1 MSKNLSEEPLQQPV
15 PEKTS
20 PGEVLRRTR
29 RERGLSIEDVI
40 GGIGITRAT
49 LNALENDDFDRLPS
63 PLFVKGYVKSYCA
76 LLGLPDQELLLN
88 LEQSMSEQGIHQRE
102 PAIKFPPAPNRIGR
116 FLKNVLPMVV
126 VTILILIALL
136 LVIQVA
142 DKVKLPFLDSGKPLL
157 SSAKSTVLSMKP
169 AMASMMDQEV
179 KVKGSSDAI
188 DKQDNPQTMTINVT
202 QQSWIEVFDAAGDLL
217 LADLQPSGTRLEVTG
232 DAPFK
237 VNLGYAQGVE
247 IHYGGKVVPVSNI
260 AADNTAFVNVGLD
273 SDLEN

>member
-1 MSKNLSEEPLQQPV
+1 MSKNPSEEPLQQPV

-20 PGEVLRRTR
+20 PGEILRRTR
-29 RERGLSIEDVI
+29 RERGLSIEDVT
-40 GGIGITRAT
+40 GGMGITKAT

-63 PLFVKGYVKSYCA
+63 PLFVKGYVKTYCA
-76 LLGLPDQELLLN
+76 LLGLPDQDLLVN
-88 LEQSMSEQGIHQRE
+88 LEQSMSDLGIHQRE

-116 FLKNVLPMVV
+116 FLKNVLPMAA
-126 VTILILIALL
+126 VTILIVIALL

-142 DKVKLPFLDSGKPLL
+142 DRVKLPFFDSGKPLL
-157 SSAKSTVLSMKP
+157 GSARSTVLSMKP

-179 KVKGSSDAI
+179 KESGDTL
-188 DKQDNPQTMTINVT
+188 DKQDNPQTMTLNVT
-202 QQSWIEVFDAAGDLL
+202 QQSWVEVFDASGDLL
-217 LADLQPSGTRLEVTG
+217 LADLQPPGTRLEVTG

-247 IHYGGKVVPVSNI
+247 IHYDGKVVPVSNI
-260 AADNTAFVNVGLD
+260 AADNTAFVSVGLD

>member
-1 MSKNLSEEPLQQPV
+1 MSKNPSEEPLQQPV

-20 PGEVLRRTR
+20 PGEILRRTR
-29 RERGLSIEDVI
+29 RERGLSIEDVT
-40 GGIGITRAT
+40 GGMGITKAT

-63 PLFVKGYVKSYCA
+63 PLFVKGYVKTYCA
-76 LLGLPDQELLLN
+76 LLGLPEQDLLVN
-88 LEQSMSEQGIHQRE
+88 LEQSMSDLGIHQRE

-116 FLKNVLPMVV
+116 FLKNVLPLAV
-126 VTILILIALL
+126 VTILIVIALL

-142 DKVKLPFLDSGKPLL
+142 DRVKLPFFDSGKPLL
-157 SSAKSTVLSMKP
+157 GSARSTVLSMKP
-169 AMASMMDQEV
+169 AMASIMDQEV
-179 KVKGSSDAI
+179 KETDDTI
-188 DKQDNPQTMTINVT
+188 DKQDNPQTMTLNVT
-202 QQSWIEVFDAAGDLL
+202 QQSWVEVFDASGDLL
-217 LADLQPSGTRLEVTG
+217 LADLQPPGTRLEVTG

-260 AADNTAFVNVGLD
+260 AADNTAFVSVGLD

>member
-1 MSKNLSEEPLQQPV
+1 MSKNPSEEPLQQPV

-20 PGEVLRRTR
+20 PGEILRRTR
-29 RERGLSIEDVI
+29 RERGLSIEDVT
-40 GGIGITRAT
+40 GGMGITKAT

-63 PLFVKGYVKSYCA
+63 PLFVKGYVKTYCA
-76 LLGLPDQELLLN
+76 LLGLPDQDLLVN
-88 LEQSMSEQGIHQRE
+88 LEQSMSDLGIHQRE

-116 FLKNVLPMVV
+116 FLKNVLPMAA
-126 VTILILIALL
+126 VTILIVIALL

-142 DKVKLPFLDSGKPLL
+142 DRVKLPFFDSGKPLL
-157 SSAKSTVLSMKP
+157 GSARSTVLSMKP

-179 KVKGSSDAI
+179 KESGDTL
-188 DKQDNPQTMTINVT
+188 DKQDNPQTMTLNVT
-202 QQSWIEVFDAAGDLL
+202 QQSWVEVFDASGDLL
-217 LADLQPSGTRLEVTG
+217 LADLQPPGTRLEVTG

-260 AADNTAFVNVGLD
+260 AADNTAFVSVGLD

>member
-1 MSKNLSEEPLQQPV
+1 MSKNPSEEPLQQPV

-20 PGEVLRRTR
+20 PGEILRRTR
-29 RERGLSIEDVI
+29 RERGLSIEDVT
-40 GGIGITRAT
+40 GGMGITKAT

-63 PLFVKGYVKSYCA
+63 PLFVKGYVKTYCA
-76 LLGLPDQELLLN
+76 LLGLPDQDLLVN
-88 LEQSMSEQGIHQRE
+88 LEQSMSDLGIHQRE

-116 FLKNVLPMVV
+116 FLKNVLPLAV
-126 VTILILIALL
+126 VTILIVIALL

-142 DKVKLPFLDSGKPLL
+142 DRVKLPFFDSGKPLL
-157 SSAKSTVLSMKP
+157 GSARSTVLSMKP
-169 AMASMMDQEV
+169 AMASIMDQEV
-179 KVKGSSDAI
+179 KESDDTV
-188 DKQDNPQTMTINVT
+188 DKQDNPQTMTLNVT
-202 QQSWIEVFDAAGDLL
+202 QQSWVEVFDASGDLL
-217 LADLQPSGTRLEVTG
+217 LADLQPPGTRLEVTG

-260 AADNTAFVNVGLD
+260 AADNTAFVSVGLD

>member
-1 MSKNLSEEPLQQPV
+1 MMSKNLSEEPLQQPV
-15 PEKTS
+15 PEKSS

-29 RERGLSIEDVI
+29 KERGLSVEDI
-40 GGIGITRAT
+40 IAGMGITRAT

-63 PLFVKGYVKSYCA
+63 PLFIKGYVKTYCA
-76 LLGLPDQELLLN
+76 LLGLPDQDMLAC

-102 PAIKFPPAPNRIGR
+102 PAIKFPPAPNKIGR
-116 FLKNVLPMVV
+116 FLKNVFPSTV
-126 VTILILIALL
+126 VTILVVIALL

-142 DKVKLPFLDSGKPLL
+142 DKIELPFLDSSKPLL
-157 SSAKSTVLSMKP
+157 GSAKSTVLSMKP
-169 AMASMMDQEV
+169 AMASTMDQEV
-179 KVKGSSDAI
+179 NESAVAVG
-188 DKQDNPQTMTINVT
+188 KQDSPQTMTLNVT
-202 QQSWIEVFDAAGDLL
+202 KQSWVEVFDASGDLL
-217 LADLQPSGTRLEVTG
+217 LADLQPAGTRLEVTG

-260 AADNTAFVNVGLD
+260 AADNTAFVNVGLE

>member
-1 MSKNLSEEPLQQPV
+1 MSKNPSEEPLQQPV

-20 PGEVLRRTR
+20 PGEILRRTR
-29 RERGLSIEDVI
+29 RERGLSIEDVT
-40 GGIGITRAT
+40 GGMGITKAT

-63 PLFVKGYVKSYCA
+63 PLFVKGYVKTYCA
-76 LLGLPDQELLLN
+76 LLGLPDQDLLVN
-88 LEQSMSEQGIHQRE
+88 LEQSMSDLGIHQRE

-116 FLKNVLPMVV
+116 FLKNVLHLAV
-126 VTILILIALL
+126 VTILIVIALL

-142 DKVKLPFLDSGKPLL
+142 DRVKLPFFDSGKPLL
-157 SSAKSTVLSMKP
+157 GSARSTVLSMKP
-169 AMASMMDQEV
+169 AMASIMDQEV
-179 KVKGSSDAI
+179 KESDDTV
-188 DKQDNPQTMTINVT
+188 DKQDNPQTMTLNVT
-202 QQSWIEVFDAAGDLL
+202 QQSWVEVFDASGDLL
-217 LADLQPSGTRLEVTG
+217 LADLQPPGTRLEVTG

-260 AADNTAFVNVGLD
+260 AADNTAFVSVGLD

>member
-1 MSKNLSEEPLQQPV
+1 MSKNPSEEPLQQPV

-20 PGEVLRRTR
+20 PGEILRRTR
-29 RERGLSIEDVI
+29 RERGLSIEDVT
-40 GGIGITRAT
+40 GGMGITKAT

-63 PLFVKGYVKSYCA
+63 PLFVKGYVKTYCA
-76 LLGLPDQELLLN
+76 LLGLPDQDLLVN
-88 LEQSMSEQGIHQRE
+88 LEQSMSDLGIHQRE

-116 FLKNVLPMVV
+116 FLKNVLPMAA
-126 VTILILIALL
+126 VTILIVIALL

-142 DKVKLPFLDSGKPLL
+142 DRVKLPFFDSGKPLL
-157 SSAKSTVLSMKP
+157 GSARSTVLSMKP
-169 AMASMMDQEV
+169 AMASIMDQEV
-179 KVKGSSDAI
+179 KESDDTV
-188 DKQDNPQTMTINVT
+188 DKQDNPQTMTLNVT
-202 QQSWIEVFDAAGDLL
+202 QQSWVEVFDASGDLL
-217 LADLQPSGTRLEVTG
+217 LADLQPPGTRLEVTG

-260 AADNTAFVNVGLD
+260 AADNTAFVSVGLD

>member
-1 MSKNLSEEPLQQPV
+1 MSKNPSEEPLQQPV

-20 PGEVLRRTR
+20 PGEILRRTR
-29 RERGLSIEDVI
+29 RERGLSIEDVT
-40 GGIGITRAT
+40 GGMGITKAT

-63 PLFVKGYVKSYCA
+63 PLFVKGYVKTYCA
-76 LLGLPDQELLLN
+76 LLGLPDQDLLVN
-88 LEQSMSEQGIHQRE
+88 LEQSMSDLGIHQRE

-116 FLKNVLPMVV
+116 FLKNVLPLAA
-126 VTILILIALL
+126 VTILIVIALL

-142 DKVKLPFLDSGKPLL
+142 DRVKLPFFDSGKPLL
-157 SSAKSTVLSMKP
+157 GSARSTVLSMKP
-169 AMASMMDQEV
+169 AMASIMDQEV
-179 KVKGSSDAI
+179 KESDDTV
-188 DKQDNPQTMTINVT
+188 DKQDNPQTMTLNVT
-202 QQSWIEVFDAAGDLL
+202 QQSWVEVFDASGDLL
-217 LADLQPSGTRLEVTG
+217 LADLQPPGTRLEVTG

-260 AADNTAFVNVGLD
+260 AADNTAFVSVGLD

>member
-1 MSKNLSEEPLQQPV
+1 MQQPV

-20 PGEVLRRTR
+20 PGEILRRTR
-29 RERGLSIEDVI
+29 RERGLSIEDVT
-40 GGIGITRAT
+40 GGMGITKAT

-63 PLFVKGYVKSYCA
+63 PLFVKGYVKTYCA
-76 LLGLPDQELLLN
+76 LLGLPDQDLLVN
-88 LEQSMSEQGIHQRE
+88 LEQSMSDLGIHQRE

-116 FLKNVLPMVV
+116 FLKNVLPMAA
-126 VTILILIALL
+126 VTILIVIALL

-142 DKVKLPFLDSGKPLL
+142 DRVKLPFFDSGKPLL
-157 SSAKSTVLSMKP
+157 GSARSTVLSMKP

-179 KVKGSSDAI
+179 KESGDTL
-188 DKQDNPQTMTINVT
+188 DKQDNPQTMTLNVT
-202 QQSWIEVFDAAGDLL
+202 QQSWVEVFDASGDLL
-217 LADLQPSGTRLEVTG
+217 LADLQPPGTRLEVTG

-247 IHYGGKVVPVSNI
+247 IYYGGKVVPVSNI
-260 AADNTAFVNVGLD
+260 AADNTAFVSVGLD

>member
-1 MSKNLSEEPLQQPV
+1 MSKNPSEEPLQQPV

-20 PGEVLRRTR
+20 PGEILRRTR
-29 RERGLSIEDVI
+29 RERGLSIEDVT
-40 GGIGITRAT
+40 GGMGITKAT

-63 PLFVKGYVKSYCA
+63 PLFVKGYVKTYCA
-76 LLGLPDQELLLN
+76 LLGLPDQDLLVN
-88 LEQSMSEQGIHQRE
+88 LEQSMSDLGIHQRE

-116 FLKNVLPMVV
+116 FLKNVLPMAVV
-126 VTILILIALL
+126 SILVVIALL

-142 DKVKLPFLDSGKPLL
+142 DRVKLPFFDSGKPLL
-157 SSAKSTVLSMKP
+157 GSARSTVLSMKP

-179 KVKGSSDAI
+179 KESGDTL
-188 DKQDNPQTMTINVT
+188 DKQDNPQTMTLNVT
-202 QQSWIEVFDAAGDLL
+202 QQSWVEVFDASGDLL
-217 LADLQPSGTRLEVTG
+217 LADLQPPGTRLEVTG

-260 AADNTAFVNVGLD
+260 AADNTAFVSVGLD

>member
-1 MSKNLSEEPLQQPV
+1 MSKNPSEEPLQQPV

-20 PGEVLRRTR
+20 PGEILRRTR
-29 RERGLSIEDVI
+29 RERGLSIEDVT
-40 GGIGITRAT
+40 GGMGITKAT

-63 PLFVKGYVKSYCA
+63 PLFVKGYVKTYCA
-76 LLGLPDQELLLN
+76 LLGLPDQDLLVN
-88 LEQSMSEQGIHQRE
+88 LEQSMSDLGIHQRE

-116 FLKNVLPMVV
+116 FLKNVLPLAV
-126 VTILILIALL
+126 VTILIVIALL

-142 DKVKLPFLDSGKPLL
+142 DRVKLPFFDSGKPLL
-157 SSAKSTVLSMKP
+157 GSARSTVLSMKP
-169 AMASMMDQEV
+169 AMASIMDQEV
-179 KVKGSSDAI
+179 KASDDTI
-188 DKQDNPQTMTINVT
+188 DKQNNPQTMTLNVT
-202 QQSWIEVFDAAGDLL
+202 QQSWVEVFDASGDLL
-217 LADLQPSGTRLEVTG
+217 LADLQPPGTRLEVTG

-260 AADNTAFVNVGLD
+260 AADNTAFVSVGLD

>member
-1 MSKNLSEEPLQQPV
+1 
-15 PEKTS
+15 
-20 PGEVLRRTR
+20 
-29 RERGLSIEDVI
+29 
-40 GGIGITRAT
+40 

-63 PLFVKGYVKSYCA
+63 PLFVKGYVKTYCA
-76 LLGLPDQELLLN
+76 LLGLPDQDLLVN
-88 LEQSMSEQGIHQRE
+88 LEQSMSDLGIHQRE

-116 FLKNVLPMVV
+116 FLKNVLPMAA
-126 VTILILIALL
+126 VTILIVIALL

-142 DKVKLPFLDSGKPLL
+142 DRVKLLFFDSGKPLL
-157 SSAKSTVLSMKP
+157 GSARSTVLSMKP

-179 KVKGSSDAI
+179 KESGDTL
-188 DKQDNPQTMTINVT
+188 DKQDNPQTMTLNVT
-202 QQSWIEVFDAAGDLL
+202 QQSWVEVFDASGDLL
-217 LADLQPSGTRLEVTG
+217 LADLQPPGTRLEVTG

-260 AADNTAFVNVGLD
+260 AADNTAFVSVGLD

>member
-1 MSKNLSEEPLQQPV
+1 MSKNPSEEPLQQPV

-20 PGEVLRRTR
+20 PGETLRRTR
-29 RERGLSIEDVI
+29 RERGLSIEDVT
-40 GGIGITRAT
+40 GGMGITKAT

-63 PLFVKGYVKSYCA
+63 PLFVKGYVKTYCA
-76 LLGLPDQELLLN
+76 LLGLPDQDLLVN
-88 LEQSMSEQGIHQRE
+88 LEQSMSDLGIHQRE

-116 FLKNVLPMVV
+116 FLKNVLPMAA
-126 VTILILIALL
+126 VTILIVIALL

-142 DKVKLPFLDSGKPLL
+142 DRVKLPFFDSGKPLL
-157 SSAKSTVLSMKP
+157 GSARSTVLSMKP

-179 KVKGSSDAI
+179 KESGDTL
-188 DKQDNPQTMTINVT
+188 DKQDNPQTMTLNVT
-202 QQSWIEVFDAAGDLL
+202 QQSWVEVFDASGDLL
-217 LADLQPSGTRLEVTG
+217 LADLQPPGTRLEVTG

-260 AADNTAFVNVGLD
+260 AADNTAFVSVGLD

>member
-1 MSKNLSEEPLQQPV
+1 MSENPSEEPLQQPG

-20 PGEVLRRTR
+20 PGEILRRTR

-40 GGIGITRAT
+40 DGMGITRAT

-63 PLFVKGYVKSYCA
+63 PLFVKGYVKIYCA
-76 LLGLPDQELLLN
+76 LLDLPDQDLLVN
-88 LEQSMSEQGIHQRE
+88 LEQSMSDLGIHQRE

-116 FLKNVLPMVV
+116 FLKNVLPMAVV
-126 VTILILIALL
+126 SILVVIALL

-142 DKVKLPFLDSGKPLL
+142 DRVKLPFFDSGKPLL
-157 SSAKSTVLSMKP
+157 GSARSTVLSMKP
-169 AMASMMDQEV
+169 AMASIMDQEV
-179 KVKGSSDAI
+179 KESDDTI
-188 DKQDNPQTMTINVT
+188 DKQNNPQTMTLNVT
-202 QQSWIEVFDAAGDLL
+202 QQSWVEVFDASGDLL
-217 LADLQPSGTRLEVTG
+217 LADLQPPGTRLEVTG

-260 AADNTAFVNVGLD
+260 AADNTAFVSVGLD

>member
-1 MSKNLSEEPLQQPV
+1 MSKNPSEEPLQQPV

-20 PGEVLRRTR
+20 PGEILRRTR
-29 RERGLSIEDVI
+29 RERGLSIEDVT
-40 GGIGITRAT
+40 GGMGITKAT

-63 PLFVKGYVKSYCA
+63 PLFVKGYVKTYCA
-76 LLGLPDQELLLN
+76 LLGLPDHDLLVN
-88 LEQSMSEQGIHQRE
+88 LEQSMSDLGIHQRE

-116 FLKNVLPMVV
+116 FLKNVLPLAV
-126 VTILILIALL
+126 VTILIVIALL

-142 DKVKLPFLDSGKPLL
+142 DRVKLPFFDSGKPLL
-157 SSAKSTVLSMKP
+157 GSARSTVLSMKP
-169 AMASMMDQEV
+169 AMASIMDQEV
-179 KVKGSSDAI
+179 KESDDTI
-188 DKQDNPQTMTINVT
+188 DKQNNPQTMTLNVT
-202 QQSWIEVFDAAGDLL
+202 QQSWVEVFDASGDLL
-217 LADLQPSGTRLEVTG
+217 LADLQPPGTRLEVTG

-260 AADNTAFVNVGLD
+260 AADNTAFVSVGLD

>member
-1 MSKNLSEEPLQQPV
+1 MSKNPSEEPLQQPV

-20 PGEVLRRTR
+20 PGEILRRTR
-29 RERGLSIEDVI
+29 RERGLSIEDVT
-40 GGIGITRAT
+40 GGMGITKAT

-63 PLFVKGYVKSYCA
+63 PLFVKGYVKTYCA
-76 LLGLPDQELLLN
+76 LLGLPDQDLLVN
-88 LEQSMSEQGIHQRE
+88 LEQSMSDLGIHQRE

-116 FLKNVLPMVV
+116 FLKNVLPMVA
-126 VTILILIALL
+126 VTILIVIALL

-142 DKVKLPFLDSGKPLL
+142 DRVKLPFFDSGKPLL
-157 SSAKSTVLSMKP
+157 GSARSTVLSMKP

-179 KVKGSSDAI
+179 KESGDTL
-188 DKQDNPQTMTINVT
+188 DKQDNPQTMTLNVT
-202 QQSWIEVFDAAGDLL
+202 QQSWVEVFDASGDLL
-217 LADLQPSGTRLEVTG
+217 LADLQPPGTRLEVTG

-260 AADNTAFVNVGLD
+260 AADNTAFVSVGLD